1 MLYELQV
8 TFLKLSIS
16 ISVNRIIKEQ
26 KVSEGINHF
35 ALKVDKLKIV
45 KVKW

>member
-16 ISVNRIIKEQ
+16 ISVNCIIEEQ
-26 KVSEGINHF
+26 KLSEAINHF

>member
-16 ISVNRIIKEQ
+16 IRVNRIIK
-26 KVSEGINHF
+26 KKLSEGINHF
-35 ALKVDKLKIV
+35 ASKVDKLY
-45 KVKW
+45 

>member
-16 ISVNRIIKEQ
+16 IRVNRIIK
-26 KVSEGINHF
+26 KKKKLSEGINHF
-35 ALKVDKLKIV
+35 ASKVDKLY
-45 KVKW
+45 

>member
-1 MLYELQV
+1 MLYESQV

-16 ISVNRIIKEQ
+16 ISVNRIIKKQ
-26 KVSEGINHF
+26 KLSESINHF
-35 ALKVDKLKIV
+35 ASKVYKLKIV

>member
-16 ISVNRIIKEQ
+16 IRVNRIIKKQ
-26 KVSEGINHF
+26 KLSEGINHF
-35 ALKVDKLKIV
+35 ASKVDKLY
-45 KVKW
+45 